1 MGDYFSKTIN
11 YLPYKYTIFFTKPL
25 MIKKA
30 DIQIKGPESK
40 KLFKLISKTEKN
52 STLDYKYWE
61 IKILHQINNDSS
73 RLDFERN
80 FINYFILSKNNKK
93 KNNALKLYYLR
104 NIPRF
109 SEEVAFIVMS
119 KK

>member
-1 MGDYFSKTIN
+1 MGDYFSKIIN
-11 YLPYKYTIFFTKPL
+11 YLPYNYSIFFTKPL

-30 DIQIKGPESK
+30 DIQNKSPESK
-40 KLFKLISKTEKN
+40 RLFKLISKTENN
-52 STLDYKYWE
+52 SSLDYKYWE
-61 IKILHQINNDSS
+61 IKIIHQINNDSS

-80 FINYFILSKNNKK
+80 FINFFILSKNNKK

-109 SEEVAFIVMS
+109 SQEVGLVVMS